1 MHYFVKERVQRE
13 IENHEHDHD
22 HDDDHMSLQQHIE
35 TLIINV
41 LNIRIIRTFI
51 MVRVEEKC
59 RFCSVEGFIPNYSTS
74 EALVYQNPCNS
85 ITN

>member
-13 IENHEHDHD
+13 IENH
-22 HDDDHMSLQQHIE
+22 MSLQQHNE
-35 TLIINV
+35 RLIINV

-59 RFCSVEGFIPNYSTS
+59 RFCSVEGFIPNNIPP
-74 EALVYQNPCNS
+74 LRLWS
-85 ITN
+85 IKIHVIQLLIQ